1 MSLAQRPLGHWL
13 LRVKG
18 HQTRGH
24 WERPGSPPRAG
35 DENGGTPSGAGTPG
49 SGRGGARSLPTESNV
64 GVPTDAAPRARG
76 SGEGKG
82 PASRSAKAT
91 SPGVSRDGRARVRR
105 RGAVPGAPPRCP
117 GAAGCQAMGHG
128 PGISHPH
135 DRAFYVPGTEI
146 ASTAQKIPR
155 PERDERNVQGPSQ
168 TPRVGVRA
176 SGPRKRQHWS
186 LKVGGLGEKSM
197 FYSRPFLSL
206 LCRSCPGQDG
216 KGFRSPGQ
224 QMSR

>member
-1 MSLAQRPLGHWL
+1 MKTEGRPAGQGRRGRGEVVPGPFPLSLMWGFP
-13 LRVKG
+13 
-18 HQTRGH
+18 QTRH
-24 WERPGSPPRAG
+24 PV
-35 DENGGTPSGAGTPG
+35 GG
-49 SGRGGARSLPTESNV
+49 V
-64 GVPTDAAPRARG
+64 G
-76 SGEGKG
+76 GEGKG

-224 QMSR
+224 QTSR